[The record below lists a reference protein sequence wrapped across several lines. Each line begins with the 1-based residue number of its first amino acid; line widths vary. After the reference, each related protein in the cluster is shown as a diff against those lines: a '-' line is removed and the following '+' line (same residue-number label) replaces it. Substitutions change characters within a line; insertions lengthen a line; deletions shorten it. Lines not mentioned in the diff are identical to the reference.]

1 MLHMVIFYYI
11 IFRINETKYC
21 TYLQYIDFIKLN
33 IFTFIVREHLVSKLK
48 WKYFR

>member
-33 IFTFIVREHLVSKLK
+33 KI
-48 WKYFR
+48 KYFYIHC